1 MQRGWRFAISF
12 VEGTSTLMYEQEL
25 GKRTGEARSS
35 LIDKCAG
42 SKVFAYRL
50 DVPCGRVALHS
61 GHLSSQVRGGHHR
74 HWSRAMTVAMGA
86 PVTFV
91 AADVHLRSGVD
102 DHDRRKWDIML
113 IIAVRGVTALKS
125 R

>member
-1 MQRGWRFAISF
+1 
-12 VEGTSTLMYEQEL
+12 MYEQEL
-25 GKRTGEARSS
+25 ERRTGEARSS

-74 HWSRAMTVAMGA
+74 HWSHAMTVAMSA

-91 AADVHLRSGVD
+91 AADVHLRSGGNG
-102 DHDRRKWDIML
+102 HDRRIWYIMA
-113 IIAVRGVTALKS
+113 IIAVRG
-125 R
+125 

>member
-25 GKRTGEARSS
+25 EKRTGEARSS

-74 HWSRAMTVAMGA
+74 HWSRAMTVAMSA
-86 PVTFV
+86 PVIFV
-91 AADVHLRSGVD
+91 AADVHLRSGGN
-102 DHDRRKWDIML
+102 DHICHIWDIMV
-113 IIAVRGVTALKS
+113 IIAVRGMTALRS
-125 R
+125 W